1 MHMMSSSSPNSRSE
15 PPKSFRPCAELACPI
30 IKLLVIKVRWLYRY
44 LCKNRAK
51 DSDVV
56 VFTCPSNAFLW
67 FSAEKVWWLYRYLFK
82 NKAKESGTNLALIAS
97 NGTSTSILVF
107 FESLVYLYYIVLIRR
122 LGFMTFVRT
131 CLVLILTKLY
141 KKNIEVNRICLQAK
155 PKT

>member
-97 NGTSTSILVF
+97 NGA
-107 FESLVYLYYIVLIRR
+107 
-122 LGFMTFVRT
+122 
-131 CLVLILTKLY
+131 
-141 KKNIEVNRICLQAK
+141 RIDGGQPYCS
-155 PKT
+155 

>member
-51 DSDVV
+51 DS
-56 VFTCPSNAFLW
+56 
-67 FSAEKVWWLYRYLFK
+67 EKVWWLYRYLFK

-97 NGTSTSILVF
+97 NGA
-107 FESLVYLYYIVLIRR
+107 
-122 LGFMTFVRT
+122 
-131 CLVLILTKLY
+131 
-141 KKNIEVNRICLQAK
+141 RIDGGQPYCS
-155 PKT
+155 

>member
-67 FSAEKVWWLYRYLFK
+67 FSAGKIFVAEILMLRKFFSAGKIALLVLPYVSICAEKVWWLYRYLFK
-82 NKAKESGTNLALIAS
+82 NKAKESGKMK
-97 NGTSTSILVF
+97 F
-107 FESLVYLYYIVLIRR
+107 KRVLKRGEEKR
-122 LGFMTFVRT
+122 GKEKREE
-131 CLVLILTKLY
+131 
-141 KKNIEVNRICLQAK
+141 KKKEK
-155 PKT
+155 K